1 MKSNHTD
8 WTAFLQA
15 VCEVDLQHIRDA
27 VAKRKKEDDKR
38 HALENRLRILE
49 AVQQSPTAGIRT
61 QMNRTSISMQQTPA
75 QYPAALRRTKE
86 TVFEQGG
93 GQGTLFTLRVG
104 QAPAT
109 CPTPT
114 PQQIAAL
121 QGRLNMLPHHPNTEG
136 GRAAYCLQVVEW
148 ERKHGQGARATEE
161 TPYPLRPGTAPVCAG
176 ECWICGMTRHRRDR
190 CQIQP
195 GNPACISQRENLW
208 HCICGTMLGPINWE
222 NTTPVQHVAV
232 DQYGYA
238 LGTPWAAELE
248 PTEVTK
254 QVKEEGSS
262 A

>member
-93 GQGTLFTLRVG
+93 GQGTLFTPRVG

-109 CPTPT
+109 RPTPT
-114 PQQIAAL
+114 PQQITAL
-121 QGRLNMLPHHPNTEG
+121 QGRLNILPHHPNTEG
-136 GRAAYCLQVVEW
+136 GRAAYHLQVVEW